1 MKTILSSI
9 LIALI
14 TLSSGIAWAETTEIK
29 VGIFTTDPKMIE
41 DIGKVMDYV
50 SKKVGVRFV
59 VVPSIGYEKS
69 IKKLRDGDIDAGIF
83 GSAPAFISF
92 KEEIAEPIARPE
104 IRKSSVYYG
113 YWMTLKESGLKKIED
128 FKGKR
133 FAYVDP
139 YTSAG
144 YLFPRAAVK
153 GKGFDPDNF
162 FGTVKF
168 SKTHEAAIQML
179 LNGSVDGCAAKDT
192 AYKKFID
199 TNIELKD
206 RINIIEVAG
215 PFPERSLTISKRV
228 DEGIRKKIKE
238 TMLKMDSDPEGKKV
252 LAETG
257 RSRYVETTS
266 DDFAAI
272 EKILDV
278 LKVWKGLE

>member
-1 MKTILSSI
+1 MKTMLSSI
-9 LIALI
+9 LFALI
-14 TLSSGIAWAETTEIK
+14 ALSSGITWAETTEIK

-92 KEEIAEPIARPE
+92 KEGIAEPIARPE
-104 IRKSSVYYG
+104 VRKSSVYYG
-113 YWMTLKESGLKKIED
+113 YWLTLKESGLKKIED

-144 YLFPRAAVK
+144 YLFPRAAIK
-153 GKGFDPDNF
+153 EKGFDPDNF
-162 FGTVKF
+162 FGTVKY

-206 RINIIEVAG
+206 RLNIIEVAG
-215 PFPERSLTISKRV
+215 PFPERTLTISRRV

-252 LAETG
+252 LTETG

-272 EKILDV
+272 EKILNV
-278 LKVWKGLE
+278 LKVWKGME

>member
-1 MKTILSSI
+1 MKTMLSLVLLA
-9 LIALI
+9 LIAVSPGI
-14 TLSSGIAWAETTEIK
+14 TWAETTEIK
-29 VGIFTTDPKMIE
+29 VGIFTPDPKMIE

-50 SKKVGVRFV
+50 SRKVGAKFV

-69 IKKLRDGDIDAGIF
+69 IKKLREGDIDAGIF
-83 GSAPAFISF
+83 GSAPAFISL
-92 KEEIAEPIARPE
+92 KEEIAELIARPE

-128 FKGKR
+128 FKGKS

-206 RINIIEVAG
+206 RLNIIEVAG
-215 PFPERSLTISKRV
+215 PFPERTLMISKRV
-228 DEGIRKKIKE
+228 DEGIRKKVKE
-238 TMLKMDSDPEGKKV
+238 TLLKMDSDPEGKKV
-252 LAETG
+252 LMETG
-257 RSRYVETTS
+257 RDRYVETTPE
-266 DDFAAI
+266 DFAAI
-272 EKILDV
+272 EKILNV